1 MILSRISQSSTIEF
15 IAPSE
20 YMLRPP
26 QPAVYIFCLDVSRAA
41 VETGYLKTFCDTM
54 AEELDKMPGDKRTQV
69 CSSDGYSLLYYS
81 NHSTRCNSRSP
92 S

>member
-1 MILSRISQSSTIEF
+1 
-15 IAPSE
+15 
-20 YMLRPP
+20 MLRPP

-69 CSSDGYSLLYYS
+69 CSSDGYSFIHIQTS
-81 NHSTRCNSRSP
+81 QHVISSRSP